1 MLDGVLVEGF
11 SRNDGPLGLAAAT
24 IYVPTRRSARA
35 LAAAFAQQLGS
46 SSVLLPRIVPLGA
59 LDDTELLFEE
69 SGVEDALSPDLP
81 VAIGDIA
88 RRMVLTRLIL
98 AWSEAVRH
106 AILSVDGAGQRSL
119 HGAEPLN
126 VASSPADAWHLSGEL
141 AALMDELTIE
151 DVAWTRMTPLGT
163 DEFDRYWRITLDF
176 LDIAMAQYPLILA
189 ERGQVDGAT
198 RQALLIEAEVAR
210 LSAGRSTGPVMVAG
224 STGTNKATARLIAA
238 VARLPQGA
246 VVLPGLDLQLDAG
259 SWEMIG
265 GGLDGAMPEPA
276 AAHAQASLHSLLN
289 AIGLGRDEVIV
300 LGAVPAARSVRGR
313 LVSEALRPANSTDRW
328 HLLADLDRGTALA
341 GLTLVEAADER
352 EEALAIAIAL
362 REVLEG
368 PGTAALV
375 TPDRELARRVREE
388 LTRWGIDIEESS
400 GEPLG
405 QTPAGALARL
415 AIDCAL
421 RDLAPVEI
429 LALLHHPDLRLGRTR
444 AEVLRLARRL
454 ESAVLRAVLPPRALH
469 DPEALMAR
477 ARQSA
482 KEPHASP
489 SLAGLAEEDFAELA
503 RFVSDILAALAPVRA
518 LGVAAPLPAWLAAH
532 EAVLTALLR
541 DEAGEVAMAGLGYAA
556 LSELFEELDEA
567 ADPAI
572 VLDCPG
578 YGALFDR
585 LAAETAVRGPNRSH
599 PRIKILGLLEARLL
613 ATDRVVLGGLDEGV
627 WPPAARTD
635 PFLNRPM
642 RAALGL
648 TPPERRISRTAH
660 DFEMA
665 LGQAEVLITRA
676 VKRGGRPDRALAFR
690 SAAGRGGG

>member
-1 MLDGVLVEGF
+1 M
-11 SRNDGPLGLAAAT
+11 
-24 IYVPTRRSARA
+24 
-35 LAAAFAQQLGS
+35 
-46 SSVLLPRIVPLGA
+46 
-59 LDDTELLFEE
+59 
-69 SGVEDALSPDLP
+69 
-81 VAIGDIA
+81 
-88 RRMVLTRLIL
+88 
-98 AWSEAVRH
+98 
-106 AILSVDGAGQRSL
+106 
-119 HGAEPLN
+119 
-126 VASSPADAWHLSGEL
+126 
-141 AALMDELTIE
+141 
-151 DVAWTRMTPLGT
+151 
-163 DEFDRYWRITLDF
+163 
-176 LDIAMAQYPLILA
+176 
-189 ERGQVDGAT
+189 
-198 RQALLIEAEVAR
+198 
-210 LSAGRSTGPVMVAG
+210 
-224 STGTNKATARLIAA
+224 
-238 VARLPQGA
+238 
-246 VVLPGLDLQLDAG
+246 
-259 SWEMIG
+259 
-265 GGLDGAMPEPA
+265 
-276 AAHAQASLHSLLN
+276 
-289 AIGLGRDEVIV
+289 
-300 LGAVPAARSVRGR
+300 
-313 LVSEALRPANSTDRW
+313 
-328 HLLADLDRGTALA
+328 
-341 GLTLVEAADER
+341 
-352 EEALAIAIAL
+352 
-362 REVLEG
+362 LEG

-469 DPEALMAR
+469 DPEALMSR

-518 LGVAAPLPAWLAAH
+518 LGVAAPLPTWLAAH
-532 EAVLTALLR
+532 ETVLTALLR

-556 LSELFEELDEA
+556 LSELFEELDED

-676 VKRGGRPDRALAFR
+676 VKRAGRPDRAFAFR